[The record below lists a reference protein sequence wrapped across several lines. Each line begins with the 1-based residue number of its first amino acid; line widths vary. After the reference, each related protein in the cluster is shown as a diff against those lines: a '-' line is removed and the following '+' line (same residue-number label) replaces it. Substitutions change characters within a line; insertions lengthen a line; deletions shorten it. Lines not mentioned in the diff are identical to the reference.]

1 MIKTLV
7 KPVPS
12 QLSSFLTDHKVYART
27 YALLV
32 ALYGFSFLPFLRVA
46 QISESLLVLLFLGLL
61 TLGNRNSPIRQ
72 VLVRDPVFRIML
84 LFTVF
89 LAGARA
95 WYALS
100 LPVDLEPNTRDMR
113 YYLKPFMV
121 LILATGLALQ
131 PINRAWQLLL
141 IGWAGLLVYL
151 GLNFDAHEWQRALAG
166 RRVDFGI
173 HNAQHTG
180 LFFGT
185 SLLALICFAP
195 RILMRARSPLGFAL
209 LALPLV
215 ASIALAFTGTLAAQ
229 TRAVWLGLVASI
241 VILVI
246 LLASQT
252 LKRHWNPKV
261 LWASALGIAMVLG
274 GIFVALHSLQT
285 LERRVD
291 QSKINLENF
300 LATPMEQ
307 GNPRTSSGVRLYSW
321 RVALGWVSER
331 PLAGWGAGTVD
342 DKIDQSEFF
351 DGWFKKRFGHLHNS
365 FVETLYAHGLIGT
378 GLLCAL
384 IMWIGVAT
392 ARCFKAG
399 NMPLDVFVF
408 AYTYFAFWFVINL
421 FESYILYS
429 TGQYMNA
436 LIVGFIYAFY
446 LSSRAT
452 EKAHEH

>member
-12 QLSSFLTDHKVYART
+12 QLSSFLSDHKVYART

-61 TLGNRNSPIRQ
+61 ALGNRHSPIRQ

-121 LILATGLALQ
+121 IILATGLALQ

-180 LFFGT
+180 LFFGS

-195 RILMRARSPLGFAL
+195 RILMRARSPLGFAI
-209 LALPLV
+209 LALPLI

-246 LLASQT
+246 LLASQVR
-252 LKRHWNPKV
+252 KRHWNPKV
-261 LWASALGIAMVLG
+261 LWGSALGIFIVLA
-274 GIFVALHSLQT
+274 GIFVALHSLKT
-285 LERRVD
+285 VEHRINA
-291 QSKINLENF
+291 SEINLEDF
-300 LATPMEQ
+300 LAPPSEH
-307 GNPRTSSGVRLYSW
+307 GNPKTSSGVRLYSW
-321 RVALGWVSER
+321 RVALGWISER

-342 DKIDQSEFF
+342 DKIDQSNFF
-351 DGWFKKRFGHLHNS
+351 DRWFKGFGHLHNS
-365 FVETLYAHGLIGT
+365 YFETLYAHGLIGT
-378 GLLCAL
+378 GLLGAL
-384 IMWIGVAT
+384 IVWIGIAT
-392 ARCFKAG
+392 WRCFRTG

-408 AYTYFAFWFVINL
+408 AFSYFGFWLVINM
-421 FESYILYS
+421 FESYIIYS

-436 LIVGFIYAFY
+436 LIVGFIYTFY
-446 LSSRAT
+446 LSSRVT